1 MSVCGCVGG
10 SCGVSMTCVC
20 VMHRRL
26 AGLCMYRMMPV
37 VVSCIDPTV
46 CCG

>member
-10 SCGVSMTCVC
+10 SCGVSMWVC
-20 VMHRRL
+20 VMHRSL
-26 AGLCMYRMMPV
+26 AGLCIYHMMPV
-37 VVSCIDPTV
+37 GVSCIDPTV